1 MIITDT
7 LTDRHSIDFGKTRI
21 DFTLT
26 LHKRKSLRIDV
37 HPDKTISVFAP
48 MDKDKKEIL
57 SRIKRRAPWIIKQQR
72 YFDQFHPL
80 SEEKRY
86 LSGETHSYLGRQY
99 RLKII
104 KGNNTVKLMGR
115 FLKIFT
121 KTPLNGEASR
131 QLLDEWYLFH
141 AKNIFEKRVALCS
154 EKIKSLNIPIPR
166 VQLRKMK
173 KRWGSCK
180 KSGEI
185 LLNTELVKAP
195 VHCIDYVIMHE
206 LCHLKIHLHN
216 ERYFRLLSIYLPDWK
231 KRKERL
237 EKITI

>member
-80 SEEKRY
+80 PEKKRF
-86 LSGETHSYLGRQY
+86 LSGETHLYLGRQY
-99 RLKII
+99 RLKIV
-104 KGNNTVKLMGR
+104 KGKDTVKLSGK

-121 KTPLNGEASR
+121 KTPLDSAASR
-131 QLLDEWYLFH
+131 QLLDEWYLLH
-141 AKNIFEKRVALCS
+141 AKNIFEKRVALCY
-154 EKIKSLNIPIPR
+154 EKLKSLNIPNPR

-185 LLNTELVKAP
+185 LLNTELIKAP
-195 VHCIDYVIMHE
+195 VHCIDYVIIHE
-206 LCHLKIHLHN
+206 LCHLKVHHHN
-216 ERYFRLLSIYLPDWK
+216 ERYFRLLSRYMPDWK

>member
-80 SEEKRY
+80 PEKKRF
-86 LSGETHSYLGRQY
+86 LSGETHLYLGRQY
-99 RLKII
+99 RLKIVMG
-104 KGNNTVKLMGR
+104 KDTVKLIGK

-121 KTPLNGEASR
+121 KTPLDSAASR

-141 AKNIFEKRVALCS
+141 AKNIFEKRVALCY
-154 EKIKSLNIPIPR
+154 EKIRSLDIPTPK

-185 LLNTELVKAP
+185 LLNTELIKAP
-195 VHCIDYVIMHE
+195 VHCIDYVIIHE
-206 LCHLKIHLHN
+206 LCHLKVHHHN
-216 ERYFRLLSIYLPDWK
+216 ERYFRLLSRYMPDWK

-237 EKITI
+237 EKISI

>member
-1 MIITDT
+1 MILTDT
-7 LTDRHSIDFGKTRI
+7 LTDWHSIDFGKTRI

-48 MDKDKKEIL
+48 IDKDKNEIL
-57 SRIKRRAPWIIKQQR
+57 SRIKKRAPWIIKQQR

-80 SEEKRY
+80 NEEKRY
-86 LSGETHSYLGRQY
+86 LSGETHLYLGRQY

-104 KGNNTVKLMGR
+104 KGKNTVKLIGK

-121 KTPLNGEASR
+121 KTPLDIAASR

-141 AKNIFEKRVALCS
+141 AKNIFEKRVALCY
-154 EKIKSLNIPIPR
+154 EKLKSLNIPTPR

-185 LLNTELVKAP
+185 LLNTELVKSP

-216 ERYFRLLSIYLPDWK
+216 ERYFKLLSRYMPDWK